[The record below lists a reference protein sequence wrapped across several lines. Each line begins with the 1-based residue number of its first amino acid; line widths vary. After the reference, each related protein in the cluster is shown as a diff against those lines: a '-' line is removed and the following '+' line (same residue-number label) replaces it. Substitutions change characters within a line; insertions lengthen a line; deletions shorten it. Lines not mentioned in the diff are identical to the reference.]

1 MGEWWQ
7 DGVIYQVYPRSF
19 ADSDGDG
26 VGDLAGILARL
37 DHLADLGV
45 DALWLSPIQPS
56 PMADFGYDVAEYCDV
71 DPLFGTLADLDRLV
85 DACHARGLRL
95 VLDLVPNHSSD
106 RHPWF
111 IESRSGRD
119 SPRRDWY
126 LWRDPAPDGGPPNN
140 WLSHF
145 GGPAWTFD
153 PGSGQYYLHS
163 FLPQQP
169 DLNWRNPAVAA
180 AMGDVLRFWLDRGVD
195 GFRVDV
201 IWLLVKDALFRDNPP
216 EPDAPADARP
226 FARQCALYT
235 ADQPETHAAIAGL
248 RRVLDAY
255 PARMMVGEIYLP
267 VDRLVRYYGGNGG
280 APGLDECHLPFNFQL
295 LLCPW
300 DAASLAGV
308 IRGYEAA
315 LPDGAWPNWVLGN
328 HDRPRVASRLGSAQ
342 ARVAAMLLLTLRGTP
357 TLYYGDELGLEDVAI
372 PPGRERDPAG
382 LREPGRGLGRDSVR
396 TPMPWDASPGAGFSA
411 VEPWLPLNPDHAT
424 RNVAVQRADPDSVLS
439 LHRRLLALRRATPAL
454 VRGAIGNVAAEDG
467 VLRYERTHHGACVA
481 VLLNLAASERTVAV
495 PAGVLLASTQARSGG
510 PVSVEVR
517 LRVGE
522 GVVIEVAG

>member
-26 VGDLAGILARL
+26 VGDLAGVLARL
-37 DHLADLGV
+37 DHLVTLGV
-45 DALWLSPIQPS
+45 DVLWLSPIQPS
-56 PMADFGYDVAEYCDV
+56 PMADFGYDVSDYCNV

-85 DACHARGLRL
+85 AACHARGLRL

-111 IESRSGRD
+111 LDSRGGRGA
-119 SPRRDWY
+119 PKRDWY

-145 GGPAWTFD
+145 GGPAWTLD
-153 PGSGQYYLHS
+153 PGLGQHQSGQYYLHS

-169 DLNWRNPAVAA
+169 DLNWRNPAVVA
-180 AMGDVLRFWLDRGVD
+180 AMHGVLRFWLDRGVD

-216 EPDAPADARP
+216 EPDAAPDARP
-226 FARQCALYT
+226 FARQRALHT

-255 PARMMVGEIYLP
+255 PERMMVGEIYLP
-267 VDRLVRYYGGNGG
+267 TDRLVRYYGG
-280 APGLDECHLPFNFQL
+280 ALDECHLPFNFQL
-295 LLCPW
+295 LLCAW
-300 DAASLAGV
+300 NASAIAGV
-308 IRGYEAA
+308 IREYEAA
-315 LPDGAWPNWVLGN
+315 LPAGAWPNWVLGN
-328 HDRPRVASRLGSAQ
+328 HDRPRIASRVGTGQ
-342 ARVAAMLLLTLRGTP
+342 ARLAAMLLLTLRGTP

-372 PPGRERDPAG
+372 PPERAQDPAG
-382 LREPGRGLGRDSVR
+382 LREPGRGLGRDAVR
-396 TPMPWDASPGAGFSA
+396 TPMPWDASPGAGFTTG
-411 VEPWLPLNPDHAT
+411 EPWLPLNADHVS
-424 RNVAVQRADPDSVLS
+424 RNVAAQHAEPDSMLA

-454 VRGAIGNVAAEDG
+454 VRGTIEGVAAENG
-467 VLRYERTHHGACVA
+467 VLRYVRSHDGRRVEVA
-481 VLLNLAASERTVAV
+481 LNLTATEREVGVAAGTILAATTERAGAV
-495 PAGVLLASTQARSGG
+495 GG
-510 PVSVEVR
+510 SVR
-517 LRVGE
+517 LAAHE
-522 GVVIEVAG
+522 GVVVGVS

>member
-37 DHLADLGV
+37 DHLTALGV

-56 PMADFGYDVAEYCDV
+56 PMADFGYDVSDYCGV

-85 DACHARGLRL
+85 AACHARGLRL

-111 IESRSGRD
+111 LDSRRGRD

-126 LWRDPAPDGGPPNN
+126 LWRDPAPDGGLPNN

-145 GGPAWTFD
+145 GGPAWTLD

-169 DLNWRNPAVAA
+169 DLNWRNPAVVA
-180 AMGDVLRFWLDRGVD
+180 AMHDILRFWLDRGVD

-201 IWLLVKDALFRDNPP
+201 IWLLIKDALFRDNPP
-216 EPDAPADARP
+216 DPDAPADARP
-226 FARQCALYT
+226 FARQLALHT

-248 RRVLDAY
+248 RRVLDVY
-255 PARMMVGEIYLP
+255 PERMMVGEIYLP
-267 VDRLVRYYGGNGG
+267 VDRLVRYYGGNAA

-295 LLCPW
+295 LLCAW
-300 DAASLAGV
+300 DADVIAAV
-308 IRGYEAA
+308 IRDYEAA
-315 LPDGAWPNWVLGN
+315 LPPGAWPNWVLGN
-328 HDRPRVASRLGSAQ
+328 HDRPRVASRVGAMQ

-357 TLYYGDELGLEDVAI
+357 TLYYGDELGLEDVAV
-372 PPGRERDPAG
+372 PPERAQDPAG
-382 LREPGRGLGRDSVR
+382 LREPGRGLGRDAVR
-396 TPMPWDASPGAGFSA
+396 TPMPWDASAGAGFTA
-411 VEPWLPLNPDHAT
+411 GEPWLPLNPDHAT
-424 RNVAVQRADPDSVLS
+424 RNVAGQDADPHSMLA

-454 VRGAIGNVAAEDG
+454 VQGAIGDVAAEDG
-467 VLRYERTHHGACVA
+467 VLRYSRSHAGGRVE
-481 VLLNLAASERTVAV
+481 VLLNFTATGRSVAVGAGTILAATAGRDGSVA
-495 PAGVLLASTQARSGG
+495 GS
-510 PVSVEVR
+510 VR
-517 LRVGE
+517 LSAHG
-522 GVVIEVAG
+522 GLVVAL

>member
-26 VGDLAGILARL
+26 VGDLADVLARL
-37 DHLADLGV
+37 DHLVTLGV

-56 PMADFGYDVAEYCDV
+56 PMADFGYDVSDYCNV

-85 DACHARGLRL
+85 AACHARGLRL

-111 IESRSGRD
+111 LDSRGGRGA
-119 SPRRDWY
+119 PKRDWY

-153 PGSGQYYLHS
+153 PGLGQHHSGQYYLHS

-169 DLNWRNPAVAA
+169 DLNWRNPAVVA
-180 AMGDVLRFWLDRGVD
+180 AMHGVLRVWLDRGVD

-216 EPDAPADARP
+216 DPAAAPDARP
-226 FARQCALYT
+226 FARQRALHT

-248 RRVLDAY
+248 RPVLDAY
-255 PARMMVGEIYLP
+255 PGRMMVGEIYLP
-267 VDRLVRYYGGNGG
+267 ADRLVRYYGE
-280 APGLDECHLPFNFQL
+280 ALDECHLPFNFQL
-295 LLCPW
+295 LLCAW
-300 DAASLAGV
+300 DASTIAGV
-308 IRGYEAA
+308 IREYEAA
-315 LPDGAWPNWVLGN
+315 LPAGAWPNWVLGN
-328 HDRPRVASRLGSAQ
+328 HDRPRVASRVGAGQ

-372 PPGRERDPAG
+372 PPERAQDPAG
-382 LREPGRGLGRDSVR
+382 LREPGLGRDAVR
-396 TPMPWDASPGAGFSA
+396 TPMPWNASPGAGFTTG
-411 VEPWLPLNPDHAT
+411 EPWLPLNADHAS
-424 RNVAVQRADPDSVLS
+424 RNVAAQHAEPDSMLA

-454 VRGAIGNVAAEDG
+454 VRGTIEGVAAEDG
-467 VLRYERTHHGACVA
+467 VLRYVRSHDGQRVEV
-481 VLLNLAASERTVAV
+481 VLNLTATEREVGVAAGTILAVTTAGRGGAVA
-495 PAGVLLASTQARSGG
+495 GGIRLAAH
-510 PVSVEVR
+510 
-517 LRVGE
+517 E
-522 GVVIEVAG
+522 GVVVGMS

>member
-26 VGDLAGILARL
+26 VGDLAGILSRL

-56 PMADFGYDVAEYCDV
+56 PMADFGYDVADYCDV

-85 DACHARGLRL
+85 AACHARGLRL

-111 IESRSGRD
+111 LDSRGGRG
-119 SPRRDWY
+119 SARRDWY
-126 LWRDPAPDGGPPNN
+126 LWRDPGPGGGPPNN

-145 GGPAWTFD
+145 GGPAWTLD
-153 PGSGQYYLHS
+153 PASGQYYLHS

-216 EPDAPADARP
+216 EPAAPADARP
-226 FARQCALYT
+226 FARQRALHS

-267 VDRLVRYYGGNGG
+267 VDRLVRYYGGNTG
-280 APGLDECHLPFNFQL
+280 APRLDECHLPFNFAL

-308 IRGYEAA
+308 IRDYEAA
-315 LPDGAWPNWVLGN
+315 LPPGAWPNWVLGN
-328 HDRPRVASRLGSAQ
+328 HDRPRVATRLGAAQ
-342 ARVAAMLLLTLRGTP
+342 ARAAALLLLTLRGTP
-357 TLYYGDELGLEDVAI
+357 TLYYGDELGLQDVAI

-382 LREPGRGLGRDSVR
+382 LREPGRGLGRDAVR
-396 TPMPWDASPGAGFSA
+396 TPMPWDASPGGGFTTGA
-411 VEPWLPLNPDHAT
+411 PWLPLNPDHAT
-424 RNVAVQRADPDSVLS
+424 RNVAAQHADPGSMLS

-454 VRGAIGNVAAEDG
+454 VRGAIEDVAAEDG
-467 VLRYERTHHGACVA
+467 VLRYVRTHEGARIA

-495 PAGVLLASTQARSGG
+495 VPGTVLASTESLRDG
-510 PVSVEVR
+510 PVSGDLR
-517 LRVGE
+517 LGSGE
-522 GVVIEVAG
+522 GVVVRIAG